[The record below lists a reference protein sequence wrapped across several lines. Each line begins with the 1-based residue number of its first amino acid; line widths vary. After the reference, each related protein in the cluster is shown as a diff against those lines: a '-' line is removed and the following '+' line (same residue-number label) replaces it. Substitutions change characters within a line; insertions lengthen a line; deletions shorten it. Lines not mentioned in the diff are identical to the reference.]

1 LPLFLTAPDRHS
13 CFLHTRLDGRLHRL
27 LLEETLVGS
36 FIRTMVSRKKAK
48 GKARKAAKGK
58 EKQSTSADEPQVELD
73 TQMQRLRLEDLL
85 LNNAARPN
93 SIEEKVQREQQML
106 RRLNN
111 AGRCLHGL
119 VPKPDGDICN
129 QFVVEFAKEYNQAIS
144 SGSKLLHALDTARNA
159 TQFAYVEVYND
170 KSKLE

>member
-1 LPLFLTAPDRHS
+1 
-13 CFLHTRLDGRLHRL
+13 
-27 LLEETLVGS
+27 
-36 FIRTMVSRKKAK
+36 MVSRKKAK

-73 TQMQRLRLEDLL
+73 TQMQRLRLEDML
-85 LNNAARPN
+85 LNNAAHQN
-93 SIEEKVQREQQML
+93 AVDEKVQREQQML

-111 AGRCLHGL
+111 AGKCLHGL

-129 QFVVEFAKEYNQAIS
+129 RFVVEFAKEYNQAIS